1 MIPWRFHMMLLDW
14 ALQSRSVSLF
24 SECLGSQTRGP
35 DRLHLAVLLLPVLWL
50 LLCARAT
57 APPPSLAEFHSLL
70 PVSFQKLFPRI
81 CLILC
86 KAQVFL
92 HGLLS
97 LALTRTSRANERT
110 ALQWSNDTVDLF

>member
-1 MIPWRFHMMLLDW
+1 MLPDC
-14 ALQSRSVSLF
+14 ALQSRSVSLV
-24 SECLGSQTRGP
+24 SECPASQAGGP
-35 DRLHLAVLLLPVLWL
+35 DRLHFAILLLPVPWVPLR
-50 LLCARAT
+50 ARAT
-57 APPPSLAEFHSLL
+57 APPPSLAELPSPL

>member
-1 MIPWRFHMMLLDW
+1 MLLDCG
-14 ALQSRSVSLF
+14 LQSRSVSLL
-24 SECLGSQTRGP
+24 SECLASQTRGP
-35 DRLHLAVLLLPVLWL
+35 DRLHFAVLLLPVLWL